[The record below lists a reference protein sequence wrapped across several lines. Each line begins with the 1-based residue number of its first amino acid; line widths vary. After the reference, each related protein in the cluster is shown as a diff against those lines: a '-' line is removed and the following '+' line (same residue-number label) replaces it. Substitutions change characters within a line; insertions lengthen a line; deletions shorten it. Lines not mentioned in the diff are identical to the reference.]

1 MSTIKVLSDIDSSID
16 VQQLSLE
23 ERAILFDKIAAETPD
38 IPQYVF
44 TQFLEEFNEEL
55 SKKLLA
61 DMPEL
66 PELLLKNIIKLS
78 CSVTNSRVDATQIN
92 TPNTV
97 LPIVGSVTGG
107 ELPAL
112 KILKPKVSTA
122 PTRAGAIRVR
132 FDRSIIVSN
141 EAGVILNTAPGDDI
155 NVIGL
160 RFGFISRNYRDATYR
175 NVRGVFPLGA
185 YRVEDVYDDSG
196 FHSGVYSEGIP
207 PSNSIPAIFSIV
219 PAVRNKILFNGDVK
233 KQLAEIFMDLVRGI
247 YMPTSFGYF
256 ASTLIS
262 EAVRELS
269 AAPTAASK
277 SNPICGLLYPFNDPT
292 TVPAVVLTE
301 DSSPILTLLNSLEV
315 GLFTQVFKLALTTSV
330 YGRGLAQVYNG
341 AIISGVDASAVRNAL
356 VKYQSNLTRKKF
368 VTRVN
373 LEKAGKEIIN
383 STYHTIVI
391 SKLGKSRAN
400 EILQSAKNDPLTYQT
415 EGIVPFLRPAEK
427 KLVEL
432 EYQKQQDYVNA
443 VIGNKCPHVKIYR
456 ALRRSIDN
464 AGAFAK
470 LQELQKY
477 YVKVQKEH
485 SKAHSANSVHPTM
498 IKCNNCGFNIICPH
512 YDEYIRLTAKSDR
525 TIKLHMAKYIDTSDR
540 SLERDPFCKICGE
553 ILSGIDA
560 LEGTTEEIPESM
572 DEELRNFIWSEVAIN
587 MKFFRFGPLVEV
599 GKLISLVCDGIYSY
613 IFNIEKQILRSKTA
627 TADEIKARKR
637 LFIAIYSFAYMV
649 HLIMSNL
656 HKDIVSMQNFKIHD
670 PKKAIPELI
679 KKSLE
684 LILISR
690 SVTIKEIP
698 GISLDIIRNSLVTA
712 YKEISGEGRTEV
724 KEDSTADTQIDLDP
738 VFTSA
743 VDMTVL
749 DNLEHKSSRVVREK
763 IEAELHNKIA
773 GRFTGKKQSVKKSD
787 EGGFTA
793 SMFADILIPLA
804 WDSRAFMNIDTN
816 ADKKRETKNT
826 GSKGAQ
832 SHGKNN
838 SAEIYEK
845 AYPGY
850 VAMSYNIIVRYIIEK
865 LFNYYVAK
873 SPEEYTT
880 SLQELENSFA
890 AVKYNESK
898 LLRHKAV
905 LYPHVHTVL
914 SQPAQKFVDPHVSI
928 ARIYDEEGKKH
939 VWDIFVYSD
948 GDKIS
953 EYRAPDI
960 AKIISGGKRFDQVAT
975 DKKCSVCGILRSQV
989 DELDIDKIEESLR
1002 LSATLDS
1009 FFRFYETRCPK
1020 GDLHVYSENT
1030 CTKCG
1035 MVIGASS
1042 GQQGGINVFRQYK
1055 AVYLRDR
1062 NELNSSA
1069 IPTTAPV
1076 YKPAEVSK
1084 YESEY
1089 STFAAN
1095 FSVVTT
1101 LADKLNINQK
1111 LLLALGATEKIE
1123 YNDILS
1129 GKYIPREVEER
1140 NAPRIITL
1148 DAYIRTLYTEWSQ
1161 LRVFYR
1167 FQKPNSEITK
1177 LIDSANIPRHELANV
1192 IGTLPDIYDDYSSRF
1207 EYARQK
1213 LKPRDIVAFAI
1224 QTFCEKALA
1233 IWSVDGP
1240 GAALAKL
1247 FAAYIVGKILRND
1260 ELVSKPGYFSWS
1272 AVFGDKESKRDLAET
1287 DAEPTTEVQVD
1298 TTDDM
1303 NETAMSLEAYDVE
1316 EDPDAEP
1323 DDDPANQVRVGEN
1336 YGMN

>member
-66 PELLLKNIIKLS
+66 PELLLKHIIKLS
-78 CSVTNSRVDATQIN
+78 CSVTNSRIDATQVN
-92 TPNTV
+92 TPNAII
-97 LPIVGSVTGG
+97 PIVGSITGG

-112 KILKPKVSTA
+112 KILKPKNSAV
-122 PTRAGAIRVR
+122 PVRAGAIRVR

-160 RFGFISRNYRDATYR
+160 RFGFISRNYRDSTYR

-185 YRVEDVYDDSG
+185 YRVEDIYDDSG
-196 FHSGVYSEGIP
+196 LHRGVYSTSVP
-207 PSNSIPAIFSIV
+207 SSNSIPAIFSAI
-219 PAVRNKILFNGDVK
+219 PTARNKVLFSGDVK
-233 KQLAEIFMDLVRGI
+233 KQLVEIFMDLVRSI
-247 YMPTSFGYF
+247 YMPTSFGYY

-262 EAVRELS
+262 EAVKELS
-269 AAPTAASK
+269 ADITASK
-277 SNPICGLLYPFNDPT
+277 SNPICSLLYPFNDPSA
-292 TVPAVVLTE
+292 VNIPATLKE
-301 DSSPILTLLNSLEV
+301 ESSPILTLLNSLEV

-330 YGRGLAQVYNG
+330 YGRGLSRVYNG
-341 AIISGVDASAVRNAL
+341 AIISGVDASDVRNAL

-368 VTRVN
+368 ITRVT

-383 STYHTIVI
+383 STYRTIVI
-391 SKLGKSRAN
+391 SKLGKTRAN

-477 YVKVQKEH
+477 YFGKIQKDQA
-485 SKAHSANSVHPTM
+485 SKTQNAM

-512 YDEYIRLTAKSDR
+512 YDEYIRLTAESDR
-525 TIKLHMAKYIDTSDR
+525 TIKLHMAKYIDTSER
-540 SLERDPFCKICGE
+540 SRERDPFCKICGE

-560 LEGTTEEIPESM
+560 LEGTTDEIPESM

-599 GKLISLVCDGIYSY
+599 GKLISLVRDGIYSY

-684 LILISR
+684 LILMSR

-712 YKEISGEGRTEV
+712 YKEISGDGRTEV
-724 KEDSTADTQIDLDP
+724 KEDSTVDTQIDLDP

-749 DNLEHKSSRVVREK
+749 DRLEHNSSKVVREK
-763 IEAELHNKIA
+763 IEADLHHKIA
-773 GRFTGKKQSVKKSD
+773 GRFTGKKQTSKKSD
-787 EGGFTA
+787 DGGFTV
-793 SMFADILIPLA
+793 SMFADILVSLS
-804 WDSRAFMNIDTN
+804 WDSRAFMNIDMNVGKERDVKN
-816 ADKKRETKNT
+816 A
-826 GSKGAQ
+826 KGTPSQ
-832 SHGKNN
+832 SKNN

-850 VAMSYNIIVRYIIEK
+850 IATSYNIIVRYIVEK
-865 LFNYYVAK
+865 LFNYYAAK
-873 SPEEYTT
+873 SPEDYTT

-890 AVKYNESK
+890 VVKSNESK

-928 ARIYDEEGKKH
+928 ARIYDEDGKKH

-948 GDKIS
+948 GDKLT
-953 EYRAPDI
+953 EYRATDI
-960 AKIISGGKRFDQVAT
+960 AKVITGGKRFDQVAT

-989 DELDIDKIEESLR
+989 DELDVEKIEESLR

-1020 GDLHVYSENT
+1020 GDLHVYSET
-1030 CTKCG
+1030 ACTKCG
-1035 MVIGASS
+1035 MIIGASS

-1069 IPTTAPV
+1069 IPATARV
-1076 YKPAEVSK
+1076 YKPADTSK

-1101 LADKLNINQK
+1101 LADKLNVNQK

-1140 NAPRIITL
+1140 NAPRIVTL

-1207 EYARQK
+1207 EYVKWK
-1213 LKPRDIVAFAI
+1213 LKPRDIVAFCI

-1233 IWSVDGP
+1233 IWSIDGP

-1247 FAAYIVGKILRND
+1247 FTAYIVGKILRND

-1287 DAEPTTEVQVD
+1287 DAEPSTEVQVD

-1336 YGMN
+1336 YGMD